1 MRRSDLISGNGKT
14 DLDERGVRV
23 MSNVSPR
30 DADPNKEIMIPR
42 PRHWILATLILLLV
56 FSYTIALVIGAIK
69 SADKIDAVDLGLI
82 ALGALLIV
90 ALINP
95 QVLQRIRIFE
105 LGSLKF
111 ELREVRIEQDAQK
124 DALDGIRTVLSIL
137 LPKAEQDHLIYLLNN
152 KATDYKGGYAM
163 RTELRHLRS
172 LGLIETCRD
181 EDGRYRVIEDM
192 RSNMHFDLSDWVTL
206 TDLGKKS
213 AKWISDARAAAEERS
228 KEKEAMQG

>member
-1 MRRSDLISGNGKT
+1 
-14 DLDERGVRV
+14 
-23 MSNVSPR
+23 MSNVSPH
-30 DADPNKEIMIPR
+30 DAEPNKEIKTPR
-42 PRHWILATLILLLV
+42 PHHWILATLILLLV
-56 FSYTIALVIGAIK
+56 LGYTIALVAGAIK
-69 SADKIDAVDLGLI
+69 STDKIDAVDLGLI

-111 ELREVRIEQDAQK
+111 ELQEVRIEQDVQK

-137 LPKAEQDHLIYLLNN
+137 LPKTEQAHLFYLLNN
-152 KATDYKGGYAM
+152 KAANYKGGYAM

-172 LGLIETCRD
+172 LSLIEMCRD
-181 EDGRYRVIEDM
+181 EDGRYHIIEEM
-192 RSNMHFDLSDWVTL
+192 RSNMHFDLSDYVTL

-213 AKWISDARAAAEERS
+213 AKWISDARTAAEERA
-228 KEKEAMQG
+228 KEKEETQG

>member
-1 MRRSDLISGNGKT
+1 
-14 DLDERGVRV
+14 
-23 MSNVSPR
+23 MSSVSAR
-30 DADPNKEIMIPR
+30 DAGPNKEIKTPR

-56 FSYTIALVIGAIK
+56 LGYTIALITGAIK

-82 ALGALLIV
+82 ALAALLVV

-95 QVLQRIRIFE
+95 QILQRIRIFE

-111 ELREVRIEQDAQK
+111 ELQEVRIEQDAQK

-137 LPKAEQDHLIYLLNN
+137 LPKTEQDHLFYLLNN

-172 LGLIETCRD
+172 LGLIEMCSD
-181 EDGRYRVIEDM
+181 KDGRHHVI
-192 RSNMHFDLSDWVTL
+192 
-206 TDLGKKS
+206 
-213 AKWISDARAAAEERS
+213 
-228 KEKEAMQG
+228 